1 MKTLSYQDLLA
12 EQTEHHTEFDV
23 STKISRHPQWGSWQ
37 HQKIELPQ
45 LSINTYK
52 ASFTEPLSIRFDDPC
67 LSNNMNICMSLDG
80 TTTAYSKLHA
90 LHLSLEP
97 RRYHHVFLQDN
108 TFDFLASPNFM
119 NVHIQVDLTYFIN
132 LLCSSDSWMGE
143 LKNQL
148 GKKQN
153 HQTENALVTGEM
165 IQVIRDILH
174 NPLTGHFK
182 KLFIEAKLL
191 ELVSHQFAQLS
202 KGEKHEKVFIKNKDK
217 EIFYAIREYLNERYA
232 EDLSLYQL
240 SKDFGI
246 NEFKLKKGFKETF
259 QTTVFDFIFEK
270 RMEEAHEL
278 LNKQHLLVH
287 EVSSRVGYK
296 NANHFATAFKKRFG
310 KSPSN
315 C

>member
-12 EQTEHHTEFDV
+12 EQTEQHLEFDV
-23 STKISRHPQWGSWQ
+23 STKISRHQQWGFWQ
-37 HQKIELPQ
+37 HQRIELPQ

-67 LSNNMNICMSLDG
+67 LSDHVNICMSLDG

-90 LHLSLEP
+90 LQLSLEP
-97 RRYHHVFLQDN
+97 RRYHHVLLQDN
-108 TFDFLASPNFM
+108 TFDFQASPNFL
-119 NVHIQVDLTYFIN
+119 NVHIQVDLKYFIN
-132 LLCSSDSWMGE
+132 LLCPSDSWME
-143 LKNQL
+143 ALKNQL
-148 GKKQN
+148 EKRQN

-165 IQVIRDILH
+165 IQVVRDILH

-202 KGEKHEKVFIKNKDK
+202 KGEKQEKIFVKNKDRD
-217 EIFYAIREYLNERYA
+217 IFYNIREYLNQRYA
-232 EDLSLYQL
+232 EDLSLQQL

-270 RMEEAHEL
+270 RMEEAYRL
-278 LNKQHLLVH
+278 LKHQYLLVN
-287 EVSSRVGYK
+287 EVAAQVGYK
-296 NANHFATAFKKRFG
+296 NPNHFSTAFKKRFG
-310 KSPSN
+310 KSPGTI
-315 C
+315 